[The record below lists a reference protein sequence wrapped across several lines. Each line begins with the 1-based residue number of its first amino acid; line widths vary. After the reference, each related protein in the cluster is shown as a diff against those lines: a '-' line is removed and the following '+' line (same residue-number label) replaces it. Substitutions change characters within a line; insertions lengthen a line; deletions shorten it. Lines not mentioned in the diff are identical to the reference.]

1 MAIYLELPVYKTCY
15 ELYLEFVKV
24 RRALPREE
32 RYTIGQEL
40 DRVMVEVLVLLQ
52 RINATRDKVPLIG
65 RARQLVAEIQIRM
78 RVLKDVK
85 ALSVGHFTTLF
96 DLSESVSKQ
105 LTSWQKFSQR
115 GCGGAGRAALPG
127 TALDANAP
135 SCRDG
140 RPESAES
147 RFGGARHKANPMRND
162 AASSVYSD
170 NGDPTANTE
179 VTS

>member
-1 MAIYLELPVYKTCY
+1 MAIYLELPVYKACY

-24 RRALPREE
+24 RRTLPREE

-52 RINATRDKVPLIG
+52 RINATRDRVPLIG
-65 RARQLVAEIQIRM
+65 RARQLVAEIRIRM

-85 ALSVGHFTTLF
+85 ALSAGRFTALF

-105 LTSWQKFSQR
+105 LVSWQKFSQKQIS
-115 GCGGAGRAALPG
+115 
-127 TALDANAP
+127 DANVP
-135 SCRDG
+135 STRDG

-147 RFGGARHKANPMRND
+147 RFGGVRQKANPMRD
-162 AASSVYSD
+162 DSALSVHSD